1 MPGHDSSVFYFIRV
15 LALQKKLTM
24 IEKRE
29 SDETAALENM
39 VHLVE
44 QNLEL
49 TTVSVWTCVLMM
61 YDVGNEWNERGERK
75 TNERRKKIRKNKESV
90 NY

>member
-1 MPGHDSSVFYFIRV
+1 MTYVYLFCFIFRV

-49 TTVSVWTCVLMM
+49 TTVRVCVVII
-61 YDVGNEWNERGERK
+61 DVISG
-75 TNERRKKIRKNKESV
+75 
-90 NY
+90 

>member
-1 MPGHDSSVFYFIRV
+1 MYLFCFIFRV

-49 TTVSVWTCVLMM
+49 TTVRVCVVII
-61 YDVGNEWNERGERK
+61 DVISG
-75 TNERRKKIRKNKESV
+75 
-90 NY
+90 

>member
-1 MPGHDSSVFYFIRV
+1 
-15 LALQKKLTM
+15 M

-49 TTVSVWTCVLMM
+49 TTVRVCVVII
-61 YDVGNEWNERGERK
+61 DVISG
-75 TNERRKKIRKNKESV
+75 
-90 NY
+90 